1 MHKKILELCLSPDL
15 GGLELCVVNYFEHF
29 SLKTETYLCVA
40 KDKKID
46 NYIKNDNK
54 LTLKCNKFFPIISAL
69 KLAKYID
76 EKSIDIVHM
85 HWTKDIVTAV
95 LAKLLSKRRPLL
107 VQSRHMTM
115 TRFKDDFY
123 HKWLYKNIDLLHA
136 VTKQVKEQ
144 LIEFI
149 PSDVRPEVGMV
160 YLGVDEVSIDEQR
173 VALLKTE
180 YKLDKEFLVG
190 IIGRIEE
197 GKGQHLVIEA
207 VGKLKELNIKAM
219 IVGDSMEDTYLK
231 ELKFKI
237 KTLGI
242 EDKVIFTGFTKEINE
257 HISLCDVTVL
267 ATKKETFGLVIIESM
282 VNKVPVIATNRGG
295 PVEIIEDGKNG
306 LLFDRSS
313 ENLAEKIRL
322 LYDNSTLKDEL
333 ASQAYISV
341 KNKFD
346 KAVQVQKIYE
356 VMNAS

>member
-1 MHKKILELCLSPDL
+1 MKKNILEICLSPDL
-15 GGLELCVVNYFEHF
+15 GGLELCVVNYFKYF
-29 SLKTETYLCVA
+29 SQQSSTYLCVA
-40 KDKKID
+40 PEKKLD
-46 NYIKNDNK
+46 SYIENENKFTLERNK
-54 LTLKCNKFFPIISAL
+54 LFPFIPAI

-76 EKSIDIVHM
+76 AKEIDIVHF
-85 HWTKDIVTAV
+85 HWTRDITTVV
-95 LAKLLSKRRPLL
+95 LAKLFSKRNPKVL
-107 VQSRHMTM
+107 QSRHMTM
-115 TRFKDDFY
+115 TRFKDDLY
-123 HKWLYKNIDLLHA
+123 HKWLYTNINTIHA
-136 VTKQVKEQ
+136 VTEQVKAQ

-149 PSDVRPEVGMV
+149 PSSVRPSIEMV
-160 YLGVDEVSIDEQR
+160 YLGVEEPVIDKQR
-173 VALLKTE
+173 VELLKQE
-180 YKLDKEFLVG
+180 YKLTNHFVIGML
-190 IIGRIEE
+190 GRIEE
-197 GKGQHLVIEA
+197 GKGQYLLIEA
-207 VGKLKELNIKAM
+207 VEKLKELNIKAM

-231 ELKFKI
+231 ELKFKV

-295 PVEIIEDGKNG
+295 PTEIIEDGRNG

-322 LYDNSTLKDEL
+322 LYDNPILKEEL
-333 ASQAYISV
+333 TSQAYISV

-356 VMNAS
+356 VMNES